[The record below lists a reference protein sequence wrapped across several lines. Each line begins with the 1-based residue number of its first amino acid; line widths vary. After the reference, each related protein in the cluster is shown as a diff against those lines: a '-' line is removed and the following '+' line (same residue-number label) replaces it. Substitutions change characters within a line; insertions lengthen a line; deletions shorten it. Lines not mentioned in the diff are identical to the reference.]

1 MAKRFIPTAL
11 TMGIVSALSL
21 STLSQAHAESILDYI
36 IDTTPAGLV
45 ETTNGSHQWSD
56 LLDGSK
62 KIMEEG
68 KTMWI
73 VPTYTNHPRWAWD
86 NRRQQN
92 AHPFGMGLGRTV
104 IDGRGN
110 ERSLFFV
117 TFVDSNYRIE
127 PTMGYQWLARFPIGN
142 TGFHWGAGYL
152 AGTTIRGD
160 YRWIPLPM
168 FLPVAK
174 VGTDTVSL
182 YMTYIPFTDV
192 MFMYSTITI
201 DDTKSR
207 KAPLPATSPWSKAQ
221 NFVYGGIGW
230 KYVDNSNTEDTVTM
244 ADNDKSWNVG
254 LRHYSGR
261 NWATDLSYRRSKHLV
276 RLPDRQDTYKFE
288 SYALQIQYNIDA
300 TDDLRLYA
308 GGGFGYSIM
317 KGQGKRA
324 HSLHPVTSLGATYA
338 ITNNIFVNA
347 DMRVSFSRFKDSVEG
362 SPDEYFKAI
371 PTDFSLSVGYAF

>member
-142 TGFHWGAGYL
+142 TGFHCGAGY
-152 AGTTIRGD
+152 
-160 YRWIPLPM
+160 
-168 FLPVAK
+168 
-174 VGTDTVSL
+174 
-182 YMTYIPFTDV
+182 
-192 MFMYSTITI
+192 
-201 DDTKSR
+201 
-207 KAPLPATSPWSKAQ
+207 
-221 NFVYGGIGW
+221 
-230 KYVDNSNTEDTVTM
+230 
-244 ADNDKSWNVG
+244 
-254 LRHYSGR
+254 
-261 NWATDLSYRRSKHLV
+261 
-276 RLPDRQDTYKFE
+276 
-288 SYALQIQYNIDA
+288 
-300 TDDLRLYA
+300 
-308 GGGFGYSIM
+308 
-317 KGQGKRA
+317 
-324 HSLHPVTSLGATYA
+324 
-338 ITNNIFVNA
+338 
-347 DMRVSFSRFKDSVEG
+347 
-362 SPDEYFKAI
+362 
-371 PTDFSLSVGYAF
+371 

>member
-127 PTMGYQWLARFPIGN
+127 PTMGYQWSSQL
-142 TGFHWGAGYL
+142 
-152 AGTTIRGD
+152 
-160 YRWIPLPM
+160 
-168 FLPVAK
+168 
-174 VGTDTVSL
+174 
-182 YMTYIPFTDV
+182 
-192 MFMYSTITI
+192 STQHPSESPCYQSGSEPTI
-201 DDTKSR
+201 DSQSGDR
-207 KAPLPATSPWSKAQ
+207 
-221 NFVYGGIGW
+221 YGF
-230 KYVDNSNTEDTVTM
+230 
-244 ADNDKSWNVG
+244 A
-254 LRHYSGR
+254 LH
-261 NWATDLSYRRSKHLV
+261 DLHSVYRRDVYVFH
-276 RLPDRQDTYKFE
+276 DYD
-288 SYALQIQYNIDA
+288 
-300 TDDLRLYA
+300 
-308 GGGFGYSIM
+308 
-317 KGQGKRA
+317 
-324 HSLHPVTSLGATYA
+324 
-338 ITNNIFVNA
+338 
-347 DMRVSFSRFKDSVEG
+347 
-362 SPDEYFKAI
+362 
-371 PTDFSLSVGYAF
+371 

>member
-221 NFVYGGIGW
+221 NFVYGGIG
-230 KYVDNSNTEDTVTM
+230 
-244 ADNDKSWNVG
+244 
-254 LRHYSGR
+254 
-261 NWATDLSYRRSKHLV
+261 
-276 RLPDRQDTYKFE
+276 
-288 SYALQIQYNIDA
+288 
-300 TDDLRLYA
+300 
-308 GGGFGYSIM
+308 
-317 KGQGKRA
+317 
-324 HSLHPVTSLGATYA
+324 
-338 ITNNIFVNA
+338 
-347 DMRVSFSRFKDSVEG
+347 
-362 SPDEYFKAI
+362 
-371 PTDFSLSVGYAF
+371 